1 MDERSGAWLRLTA
14 LTTAGGSLAVVVSA
28 AAGLGLAHRVLAGL
42 TIAPAIAVAVV
53 AWWWR
58 PALRTA
64 ASAALALL
72 LAASGAGAL
81 IGAVGDSAAFR
92 TAHVA
97 LAALAFAAACVVVLR
112 AGRPTVPEGSLR
124 DHLTLTK
131 PRIMVLLLITA
142 LCAMLAAARGVPSPG
157 LLLATMVGLGLGCGG
172 ASALNH
178 VLDRDLDRRMKRTAA
193 RPVAAGRISAARATE
208 FGVALSAASFVILAS
223 AVNLLAAGLCLSG
236 NLFYVLVY
244 TLWLKR
250 RTAQNI
256 VIGGA
261 AGAIPPLVGWAAA
274 TGSLDLAAV
283 LLFMI
288 VFLWTPPH
296 FWALAMMIRRDYE
309 RAEVPMLPVTRGD
322 RRTASE
328 IVLYTLAL
336 VAATLALAPA
346 DRLGWSYLLPAAV
359 AGAVFVALAAALWQR
374 PTTPRAGRLFR
385 YSLLYLAVVFA
396 AFALAAAA

>member
-1 MDERSGAWLRLTA
+1 MDESAGAWLRLTA
-14 LTTAGGSLAVVVSA
+14 LTTAAGSLAVVVSA

-58 PALRTA
+58 PALRAA

-81 IGAVGDSAAFR
+81 IGAAGESAALR
-92 TAHVA
+92 AAHVA
-97 LAALAFAAACVVVLR
+97 LAALAFAAACVVVVR
-112 AGRPTVPEGSLR
+112 AGRPTAPEGSLR

-142 LCAMLAAARGVPSPG
+142 LCAMVAAARGVPSPG
-157 LLLATMVGLGLGCGG
+157 LLLATTVGLGLGCGG

-193 RPVAAGRISAARATE
+193 RPVASGRISAARATE

-261 AGAIPPLVGWAAA
+261 AGAMPPLVGWAAA

-322 RRTASE
+322 RRTTSE
-328 IVLYTLAL
+328 IVVYTLAL
-336 VAATLALAPA
+336 VAATLALGPA

>member
-1 MDERSGAWLRLTA
+1 M
-14 LTTAGGSLAVVVSA
+14 
-28 AAGLGLAHRVLAGL
+28 
-42 TIAPAIAVAVV
+42 
-53 AWWWR
+53 R
-58 PALRTA
+58 P
-64 ASAALALL
+64 
-72 LAASGAGAL
+72 
-81 IGAVGDSAAFR
+81 
-92 TAHVA
+92 
-97 LAALAFAAACVVVLR
+97 
-112 AGRPTVPEGSLR
+112 
-124 DHLTLTK
+124 
-131 PRIMVLLLITA
+131 
-142 LCAMLAAARGVPSPG
+142 
-157 LLLATMVGLGLGCGG
+157 
-172 ASALNH
+172 N
-178 VLDRDLDRRMKRTAA
+178 
-193 RPVAAGRISAARATE
+193 ARATE
-208 FGVALSAASFVILAS
+208 VGGALSAASSMILAL
-223 AVNLLAAGLCLSG
+223 AVNLLGASLYVSG

-359 AGAVFVALAAALWQR
+359 AGAVFVALAVALWQR

>member
-1 MDERSGAWLRLTA
+1 MDEPAGAWLRLTA
-14 LTTAGGSLAVVVSA
+14 LTTAAGSLAVVVSA

-42 TIAPAIAVAVV
+42 TIATAIAVAVV

-58 PALRTA
+58 PAIRAA

-81 IGAVGDSAAFR
+81 IGAAGDSAAFR
-92 TAHVA
+92 AGHVA
-97 LAALAFAAACVVVLR
+97 LAASAFAAACVVALR

-142 LCAMLAAARGVPSPG
+142 LCAMVAAARGVPAPG

-223 AVNLLAAGLCLSG
+223 AVNLLAAGLCLFG

-261 AGAIPPLVGWAAA
+261 AGAMPPLVGWAAA
-274 TGSLDLAAV
+274 TGSLDLAAL

-336 VAATLALAPA
+336 VAATLALGPA